1 MKTDLVFPTLMMAPC
16 GITCAA
22 CYAHVRRKK
31 PCPGCRSLEAG
42 RPGYCDRC
50 KIKACAVSRGLD
62 LCFQC
67 PNFPCTLVKHIDKR
81 YRTSYQ
87 TSLIENGSRAR
98 AVGVEQ
104 HLREEQA
111 KWTCPECGGTI
122 SLHHKNCSECG
133 RSLA

>member
-1 MKTDLVFPTLMMAPC
+1 MKTDLVFPTLTMAPC

-87 TSLIENGSRAR
+87 TSLIENGLRAR

-122 SLHHKNCSECG
+122 SLHHKTCSECG